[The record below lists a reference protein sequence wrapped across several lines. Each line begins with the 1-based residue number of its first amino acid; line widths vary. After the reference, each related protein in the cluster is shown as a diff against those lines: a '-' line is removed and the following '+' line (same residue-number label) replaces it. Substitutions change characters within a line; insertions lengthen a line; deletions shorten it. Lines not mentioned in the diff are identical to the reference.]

1 MKKKY
6 EKPII
11 EITEFEAEDIMA
23 SSLNNGGDGT
33 GDEMGWHDIG

>member
-1 MKKKY
+1 MKKGY

-23 SSLNNGGDGT
+23 SSLNYGVDGT
-33 GDEMGWHDIG
+33 GDEVGWGEIG

>member
-1 MKKKY
+1 MKKEY

-23 SSLNNGGDGT
+23 SGLNDGGAGT
-33 GDEMGWHDIG
+33 GDEMGWGDIG